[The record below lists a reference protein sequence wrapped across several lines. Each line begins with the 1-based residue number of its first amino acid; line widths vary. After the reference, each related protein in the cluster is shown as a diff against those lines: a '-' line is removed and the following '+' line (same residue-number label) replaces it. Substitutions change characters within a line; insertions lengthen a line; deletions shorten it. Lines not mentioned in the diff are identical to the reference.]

1 MECFCSTAATL
12 RTCVLLG
19 EHLVGKRV
27 SKLCVWR
34 VCAWAYV
41 CPFNKRSSRRNTG
54 KKGQKGGMKEKEGE
68 LLPKTFQFPSVAE
81 VNLLCQIPLPRVL
94 FHELKC
100 DFIRASVR
108 LSLLIFHAEGK

>member
-1 MECFCSTAATL
+1 MCGVCVVG
-12 RTCVLLG
+12 RTCVLLISG
-19 EHLVGKRV
+19 VQGGTLE
-27 SKLCVWR
+27 
-34 VCAWAYV
+34 
-41 CPFNKRSSRRNTG
+41 